1 MRPQRSQAFQ
11 SDAFRKLDQLELIA
25 ALLERDVSHH
35 RAWVAELSGLTP
47 ARPRRAK
54 RMMPDWARLA
64 VAGISGARAVHR
76 QAVAIVTS
84 KRLHAALRQ
93 AYAFIFDF
101 VVILGAVIAGVVI
114 LTVALLLAAP
124 PV

>member
-11 SDAFRKLDQLELIA
+11 SDASRKLDRLELIA

-47 ARPRRAK
+47 ARARRSK

-64 VAGISGARAVHR
+64 VVGLAGARATYR
-76 QAVAIVTS
+76 QAVAIVTN
-84 KRLHAALRQ
+84 KRLHAALRET
-93 AYAFIFDF
+93 YDFIFDF
-101 VVILGAVIAGVVI
+101 AVILGAVIAGLVI